1 MNRLRNWLRTSLWKW
16 AKKTEI
22 KAKKDFLKKLEE
34 NPNAI
39 KFERD
44 ETQACSH
51 ESLKKLTEATYQC
64 QNKDCCMIIE
74 ILNDRSFYPEMFVTY
89 TKKVKDV
96 MKIKK
101 IK

>member
-1 MNRLRNWLRTSLWKW
+1 
-16 AKKTEI
+16 
-22 KAKKDFLKKLEE
+22 
-34 NPNAI
+34 
-39 KFERD
+39 
-44 ETQACSH
+44 
-51 ESLKKLTEATYQC
+51 
-64 QNKDCCMIIE
+64 MIIE